1 MINARLAIVTTLL
14 ISATVT
20 SVLAI
25 IAFRRRK
32 TIGILATIFGF
43 VGISVTIYS
52 FGYAMELLNNTLI
65 GVMFWLRVEHIG
77 IQTLPALWLLFALCI
92 TGNEKWLTVRR
103 VASLFI
109 IPVIVLTA
117 IYTNR
122 WHHLFYQNPHLID
135 IGVFSTFHFDKGPIY
150 WLNVIYINLM
160 LFMSTILFIRM
171 LIRSAP
177 SFRRQA
183 VVFFVSAIIP
193 WIGMGLYLSGKT
205 PYNLDFSPITLSI
218 SVMLF
223 TLGILEFH
231 VLDVVPLAHDMIFK
245 GMSDGV
251 LVLDQSNRIVDFNP
265 ALPLIIPEVQESS
278 IGASAQEVLDQYPE
292 MVGYIEDNLAETLE
306 LQISCAQGLCYYE
319 SKISPVLDRQKRVIG
334 KIVSLHDITEM
345 KHLMQQLQDLA
356 TQDGLTGV
364 FNRRYFSELA
374 SREISRAIR
383 YHDSISLIMLDLDDF
398 KKINDTYGHAAGDA
412 VLISIAKL
420 CYGAI
425 RITDIFGRHGGEEFV
440 IFLPETNFQS
450 AMALA
455 ERIRFTIEQARIVY
469 QDHSITI
476 SASFGVVGVD
486 APGKITLDDMLL
498 YADKSV
504 YEAKEK
510 GRNRVCGN
518 QYPNSTLPQ
527 EY

>member
-1 MINARLAIVTTLL
+1 MINARLSIVATLL

-20 SVLAI
+20 FVLAI
-25 IAFRRRK
+25 VAFRRRK
-32 TIGILATIFGF
+32 TVGILATVFTL
-43 VGISVTIYS
+43 VSVSVTLYS
-52 FGYAMELLNNTLI
+52 FGYAMELLNSTLK

-77 IQTLPALWLLFALCI
+77 IQTLPALWLVFALCI
-92 TGNEKWLTVRR
+92 SGNEKWLTVRR
-103 VASLFI
+103 VVSLFV
-109 IPVIVLTA
+109 IPAIVLTA
-117 IYTNR
+117 NFTNG
-122 WHHLFYQNPHLID
+122 WHQLFYQNPRIIE
-135 IGVFSTFHFDKGPIY
+135 IGAFSTFHFEKGPIY
-150 WLNVIYINLM
+150 WVNVVYINLM
-160 LFMSTILFIRM
+160 LLISTILFIRM

-183 VVFFVSAIIP
+183 IVFFVSAIIP
-193 WIGMGLYLSGKT
+193 WVGMGLYLSGKT

-231 VLDVVPLAHDMIFK
+231 ILDVVPLAHDMIFK

-251 LVLDQSNRIVDFNP
+251 LVLDQANRIVDFNP
-265 ALPLIIPEVQESS
+265 ALPLILPEVQQLS
-278 IGASAQEVLDQYPE
+278 IGESILEVLEHYPE
-292 MVGYIEDNLAETLE
+292 LVGHIEDNSPATLE
-306 LQISCAQGLCYYE
+306 FQISCDENLCYYQAR
-319 SKISPVLDRQKRVIG
+319 ISPVLDRQKRYVG
-334 KIVSLHDITEM
+334 KILSLHDITEM

-364 FNRRYFSELA
+364 FNRRYFNELA

-383 YHDSISLIMLDLDDF
+383 YQDCIALIMLDLDHF
-398 KKINDTYGHAAGDA
+398 KMVNDSYGHAAGDA

-420 CYGAI
+420 CYGTI

-440 IFLPETNFQS
+440 IFLPETNFQA

-455 ERIRFTIEQARIVY
+455 ERLRATIEQARIIY
-469 QDHSITI
+469 KDNSITI
-476 SASFGVVGVD
+476 TASFGVVGVE
-486 APGKITLDDMLL
+486 PPSKITLDDLLL

-510 GRNRVCGN
+510 GRN
-518 QYPNSTLPQ
+518 
-527 EY
+527 